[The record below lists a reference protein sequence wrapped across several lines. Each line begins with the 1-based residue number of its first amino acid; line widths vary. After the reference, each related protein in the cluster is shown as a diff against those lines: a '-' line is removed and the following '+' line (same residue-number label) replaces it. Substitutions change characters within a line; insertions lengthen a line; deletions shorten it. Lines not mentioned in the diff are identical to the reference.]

1 MGAIK
6 AGVSVVTFAEK
17 DSIDALDH
25 ALKSTK
31 AKGLIFSPDTL
42 VAENQT
48 RAGNLAKLMPEL
60 SKMYFG
66 DELNLK
72 SYPHL
77 K

>member
-17 DSIDALDH
+17 DSIDALDD

-42 VAENQT
+42 AAEN
-48 RAGNLAKLMPEL
+48 
-60 SKMYFG
+60 
-66 DELNLK
+66 
-72 SYPHL
+72 
-77 K
+77 